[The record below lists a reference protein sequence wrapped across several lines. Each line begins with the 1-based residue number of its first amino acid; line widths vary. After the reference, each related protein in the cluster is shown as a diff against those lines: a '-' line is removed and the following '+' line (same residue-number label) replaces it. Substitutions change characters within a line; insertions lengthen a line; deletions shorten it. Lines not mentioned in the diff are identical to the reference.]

1 MREIGAFGARNKLGT
16 LLDWVAAGEEFLIT
30 VARLVSEEPGFNC
43 ARARQVAR
51 DLLEV
56 NQGVTLS
63 GLSIKDLINEGR
75 P

>member
-1 MREIGAFGARNKLGT
+1 M
-16 LLDWVAAGEEFLIT
+16 
-30 VARLVSEEPGFNC
+30 ARLVSDEPGFNR

-56 NQGVTLS
+56 NQRVTLS
-63 GLSIKDLINEGR
+63 GLSIKDLINEDR